1 MARVKLAQE
10 AVEKSTFIVP
20 VSFFD
25 EEDGPAA
32 PSSATWTLTDQ
43 YGVVVNGRSAVPVQP
58 LAATVNILLT
68 GNDLRMLGEMDS
80 GVRLLLVSATYNSEL
95 GSDLSLQDEI
105 EFAVRPLVGVQS

>member
-25 EEDGPAA
+25 EENAPAV
-32 PSSATWTLTDQ
+32 PSSARWTLTTQ
-43 YGVVVNGRSAVPVQP
+43 YGVVVNGRSAVAVAG
-58 LAATVNILLT
+58 LAATVNIMLT
-68 GNDLRMLGEMDS
+68 GDDLRMVGEMDD
-80 GVRLLLVSATYNSEL
+80 GLRLLLVSATYNSDL

-105 EFAVRPLVGVQS
+105 EFTVRALAGVSS